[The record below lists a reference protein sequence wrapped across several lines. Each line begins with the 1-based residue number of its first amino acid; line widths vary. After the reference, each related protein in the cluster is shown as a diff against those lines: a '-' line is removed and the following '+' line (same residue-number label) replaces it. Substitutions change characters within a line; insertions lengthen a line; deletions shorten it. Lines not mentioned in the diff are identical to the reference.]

1 MDMCIYDVDIRE
13 KLAERGKFRMDN
25 SEQLW
30 SKVSIALQQELSNV
44 GFDSWIRP
52 LRPISL
58 NNGKLTLLAPN
69 TMVRDTVQNRYMTL
83 IQRALDEA
91 GDGSLIVPTFVLA
104 NEWDAGQNNR
114 PKRAGTLNPNY
125 TFDTFVVGKSN
136 QFAWA
141 ASMGAAKS
149 PGIKYNP
156 LFIYG
161 GTGLGKTHLM
171 HAIGHEILQQ
181 HPDYNVLYVTSEQFT
196 NEMISTLQN
205 RRNEQFRDRYRNV
218 DTLLLDDVQFIAN
231 KETTVEEFFHTFN
244 TLYESN
250 KQIVLTSDKPPKE
263 IPSLEERL
271 RSRFEWGLI
280 ADIAPPDYET
290 RVAILRNKAIK
301 EGIDFEEGV
310 IESIAMRVES
320 NIRELEGSLNRVIAY
335 AALLGKPVT
344 MELAENALKDFFN
357 QKKKVV
363 TPRSIIQSVC
373 TYYDINPND
382 ILSKRRSRDVVR
394 PRHIAM
400 YLIRTL
406 TDTPQQ
412 KIAELLN
419 VNDHTSVIHACRRIR
434 EEIDTDATT
443 KETVDDLI
451 SRITNSV

>member
-1 MDMCIYDVDIRE
+1 M
-13 KLAERGKFRMDN
+13 
-25 SEQLW
+25 
-30 SKVSIALQQELSNV
+30 
-44 GFDSWIRP
+44 
-52 LRPISL
+52 
-58 NNGKLTLLAPN
+58 
-69 TMVRDTVQNRYMTL
+69 
-83 IQRALDEA
+83 
-91 GDGSLIVPTFVLA
+91 IVPVFILA
-104 NEWDAGQNNR
+104 SEWDGGA
-114 PKRAGTLNPNY
+114 PARARRTGTLNPNY
-125 TFDTFVVGKSN
+125 TFDSFVVGKSN

-149 PGIKYNP
+149 PGTKYNP

-171 HAIGHEILQQ
+171 HAIGHEILLNR
-181 HPDYNVLYVTSEQFT
+181 PDANVLYVTSEQFT

-205 RRNEQFRDRYRNV
+205 KRNEQFRDRYRNV
-218 DTLLLDDVQFIAN
+218 DTLLIDDVQFIAN

-250 KQIVLTSDKPPKE
+250 RQIVLTSDKPPKE
-263 IPSLEERL
+263 IASLEERL

-290 RVAILRNKAIK
+290 RVAILRNKAAK
-301 EGIDFEEGV
+301 DGV
-310 IESIAMRVES
+310 LVAEDGVMESIATRVES

-344 MELAENALKDFFN
+344 MDLAEEALKDYFN
-357 QKKKVV
+357 QKKRII

-373 TYYDINPND
+373 SYFDITQND
-382 ILSKRRSRDVVR
+382 ITSKRRNRDVVR

-400 YLIRTL
+400 YLVRKL

-419 VNDHTSVIHACRRIR
+419 VNDHTSVIHACRRI
-434 EEIDTDATT
+434 EEDIAVDAVT

-451 SRITNSV
+451 ARITETI

>member
-1 MDMCIYDVDIRE
+1 M
-13 KLAERGKFRMDN
+13 
-25 SEQLW
+25 LW
-30 SKVSIALQQELSNV
+30 NKASIALQQELSNV
-44 GFDSWIRP
+44 GFDTWIKP

-58 NNGKLTLLAPN
+58 SNGRLTLLAPN
-69 TMVRDTVQNRYMTL
+69 TMVRDTVQSRYVSL

-91 GDGSLIVPTFVLA
+91 SDGAMIVPVFILA
-104 NEWDAGQNNR
+104 SEWDGGA
-114 PKRAGTLNPNY
+114 PARARRTGTLNPNY
-125 TFDTFVVGKSN
+125 TFDSFVVGKSN

-149 PGIKYNP
+149 PGTKYNP

-171 HAIGHEILQQ
+171 HAIGHEILLNR
-181 HPDYNVLYVTSEQFT
+181 PDANVLYVTSEQFT

-205 RRNEQFRDRYRNV
+205 KRNEQFRDRYRNV
-218 DTLLLDDVQFIAN
+218 DTLLIDDVQFIAN

-250 KQIVLTSDKPPKE
+250 RQIVLTSDKPPKE
-263 IPSLEERL
+263 IASLEERL

-290 RVAILRNKAIK
+290 RVAILRNKAAK
-301 EGIDFEEGV
+301 DGV
-310 IESIAMRVES
+310 LVAEDGVMESIATRVES

-344 MELAENALKDFFN
+344 MDLAEEALKDYFN
-357 QKKKVV
+357 QKKRII

-373 TYYDINPND
+373 SYFDITQND
-382 ILSKRRSRDVVR
+382 ITSKRRNRDVVR

-400 YLIRTL
+400 YLVRKL

-419 VNDHTSVIHACRRIR
+419 VNDHTSVIHACRRI
-434 EEIDTDATT
+434 EEDIAVDAVT

-451 SRITNSV
+451 ARITETI